1 VTTGMICQKPRR
13 KYSPILSKP
22 ETFTSPVVESITDED
37 LYAFARMDQHEPNV
51 TIADVLESR
60 DMNTDLNG
68 FIHNID
74 RWFRYGSFSSLEN
87 RL

>member
-1 VTTGMICQKPRR
+1 
-13 KYSPILSKP
+13 
-22 ETFTSPVVESITDED
+22 
-37 LYAFARMDQHEPNV
+37 MDQHEPNV

-60 DMNTDLNG
+60 DMSTDLNG

-74 RWFRYGSFSSLEN
+74 RWFRYGSFSSLEK